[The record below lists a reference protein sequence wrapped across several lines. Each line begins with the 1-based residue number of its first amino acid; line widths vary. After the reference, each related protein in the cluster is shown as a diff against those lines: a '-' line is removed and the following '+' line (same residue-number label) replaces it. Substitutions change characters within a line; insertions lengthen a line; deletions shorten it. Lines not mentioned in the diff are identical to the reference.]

1 VEIGKKGK
9 FMCSYFELRSGEMPR
24 EKKEE
29 EGEEGHGKR
38 KGGGDAAKW
47 TVKT

>member
-24 EKKEE
+24 EKK
-29 EGEEGHGKR
+29 KR
-38 KGGGDAAKW
+38 KEKKDM
-47 TVKT
+47 VKGKEEVMQRNGP